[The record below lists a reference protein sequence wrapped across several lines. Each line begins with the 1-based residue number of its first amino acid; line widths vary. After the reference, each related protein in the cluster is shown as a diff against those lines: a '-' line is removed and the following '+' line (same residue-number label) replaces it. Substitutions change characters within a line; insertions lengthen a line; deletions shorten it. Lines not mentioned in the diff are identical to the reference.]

1 MVLIKIAI
9 CMKLYNIFYYYVF
22 YNINISTINE
32 YLYDQLQGIEFFQS
46 WCTSFSETKLDKV
59 NVVLWS
65 VAICIL

>member
-46 WCTSFSETKLDKV
+46 
-59 NVVLWS
+59 
-65 VAICIL
+65 